1 MTDRYIAPM
10 PPQLRHFL
18 RAGAHPARS
27 IPCPHCGVAA
37 HKPCVLR
44 KSGRRLPQPH
54 PQRVT
59 AWALATACCPE
70 CQVEPGIPC
79 RTADGYA
86 MPDHAVHD
94 RRHQEAE
101 ETCA

>member
-1 MTDRYIAPM
+1 MKRYTAPM
-10 PPQLRHFL
+10 PPQLRHQL
-18 RAGAHPARS
+18 RAGQHPARS
-27 IPCPHCGVAA
+27 VPCPHCKAAA

-44 KSGRRLPQPH
+44 KSGRRLSEPH

-70 CQVEPGIPC
+70 CQVEPTIPC
-79 RTADGYA
+79 HDDGTARRT
-86 MPDHAVHD
+86 PHD
-94 RRHQEAE
+94 RRYQEAD